1 MPWPQK
7 EVAMPVRPELSAA
20 PGDLAVPDAAHAQA
34 ASALPRATQR
44 RGVVTGHALG
54 AERGERALARSDPY
68 VVSVPEAARLL
79 GISKDLA
86 YDLARR
92 GELPGA
98 FQLGRR
104 WRVSL
109 VRLRAVV
116 HGPEDGAAEDA
127 R

>member
-1 MPWPQK
+1 M
-7 EVAMPVRPELSAA
+7 
-20 PGDLAVPDAAHAQA
+20 
-34 ASALPRATQR
+34 T
-44 RGVVTGHALG
+44 
-54 AERGERALARSDPY
+54 DPY
-68 VVSVPEAARLL
+68 VVSVPEAATLL

-109 VRLRAVV
+109 VKLRAAV
-116 HGPEDGAAEDA
+116 HGAKTAEPSRPA
-127 R
+127 SSRSRASRA

>member
-1 MPWPQK
+1 MKQWSERAEDQ
-7 EVAMPVRPELSAA
+7 RLGAA
-20 PGDLAVPDAAHAQA
+20 EQLVG
-34 ASALPRATQR
+34 RGR
-44 RGVVTGHALG
+44 RGFLTLDEPG
-54 AERGERALARSDPY
+54 AERDRQVLARADPY

-109 VRLRAVV
+109 IRLHAAV
-116 HGPEDGAAEDA
+116 HGTEDGAA
-127 R
+127 RPVG

>member
-1 MPWPQK
+1 M
-7 EVAMPVRPELSAA
+7 
-20 PGDLAVPDAAHAQA
+20 
-34 ASALPRATQR
+34 
-44 RGVVTGHALG
+44 
-54 AERGERALARSDPY
+54 
-68 VVSVPEAARLL
+68 VSLPEAAELL

-109 VRLRAVV
+109 VKLRAPV
-116 HGPEDGAAEDA
+116 HGAEDGGP
-127 R
+127 

>member
-1 MPWPQK
+1 MAHQQQTN
-7 EVAMPVRPELSAA
+7 RGRG
-20 PGDLAVPDAAHAQA
+20 GDPH
-34 ASALPRATQR
+34 
-44 RGVVTGHALG
+44 
-54 AERGERALARSDPY
+54 
-68 VVSVPEAARLL
+68 VVSVPEAAELL

-109 VRLRAVV
+109 VRLRGAV
-116 HGPEDGAAEDA
+116 HGEVGGPQLATADEHWKRSVRPDHLH
-127 R
+127 RSTP

>member
-1 MPWPQK
+1 MSGAWS
-7 EVAMPVRPELSAA
+7 EA
-20 PGDLAVPDAAHAQA
+20 
-34 ASALPRATQR
+34 RAKQVVDGHRLQR
-44 RGVVTGHALG
+44 RPIQG
-54 AERGERALARSDPY
+54 DPY
-68 VVSVPEAARLL
+68 VVSVPEAAALL
-79 GISKDLA
+79 GISKDLG

-109 VRLRAVV
+109 VKLRAAV
-116 HGPEDGAAEDA
+116 HGAQDDGLGET

>member
-1 MPWPQK
+1 VRAVNDKAPDSESSGAAGEPGDGLG
-7 EVAMPVRPELSAA
+7 VGRGRPVPYGRNDINNAGLLPVR
-20 PGDLAVPDAAHAQA
+20 G
-34 ASALPRATQR
+34 
-44 RGVVTGHALG
+44 
-54 AERGERALARSDPY
+54 DPY
-68 VVSVPEAARLL
+68 VVSVPEAAALL

-109 VRLRAVV
+109 VKLRASV
-116 HGPEDGAAEDA
+116 HGTEHGPAQHA